1 MISIL
6 QMQGKHLQ
14 ERRALKM
21 KNKKSRKVMV
31 VVGVLAIVAAI
42 ATLIWNAAKA
52 ITGYVEYPW

>member
-1 MISIL
+1 
-6 QMQGKHLQ
+6 MQEKHLQ
-14 ERRALKM
+14 ERRALMM
-21 KNKKSRKVMV
+21 KNRKRRKVMV